1 MTIRDLLSVIDKGV
15 VLNIVSEH
23 IHWLYED
30 KADKVPCSLI
40 NRKIKMLDACKDEL
54 FIMLRED

>member
-1 MTIRDLLSVIDKGV
+1 MIDKGV